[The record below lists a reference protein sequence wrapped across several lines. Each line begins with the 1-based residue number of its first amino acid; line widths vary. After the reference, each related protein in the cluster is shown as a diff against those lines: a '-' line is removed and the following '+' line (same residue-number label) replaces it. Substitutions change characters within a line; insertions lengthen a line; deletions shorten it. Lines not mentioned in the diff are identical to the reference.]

1 MSKKSNKKLHMICLA
16 VFAVLLC
23 AAVPAMR
30 FFHNAGTILSSILSA
45 VKSTGAVERPK
56 IRSLSSAGDLFLD
69 RIKRDFPEY
78 NPAMVLN
85 RVKKDARIY
94 LQSAKEGHTLFREGV
109 SDSFR
114 ERLAY
119 SLPTDVKGGI
129 EVYNAALSD
138 YDDRGRDRIL
148 VFQAAAEYLDSRD
161 ALRPV
166 RLTLKYI
173 AAYDGNVDGEVRGFN
188 CPNCGA
194 PLPIVGSKICHYC
207 GTGIKSS
214 AGLGWILTDVAMD

>member
-1 MSKKSNKKLHMICLA
+1 MSGSTVLCIIIG
-16 VFAVLLC
+16 AVLLC
-23 AAVPAMR
+23 VAVPAVR
-30 FFHNAGTILSSILSA
+30 FFHNAGNILSYILSA
-45 VKSTGAVERPK
+45 LKSAGAVERPK
-56 IRSLSSAGDLFLD
+56 IRSLSSTGDLFLD

-94 LQSAKEGHTLFREGV
+94 LQSAKEGHTLFHEGV

>member
-1 MSKKSNKKLHMICLA
+1 MSGSTVLCIIIG
-16 VFAVLLC
+16 AVLLC
-23 AAVPAMR
+23 VAVPAMR
-30 FFHNAGTILSSILSA
+30 FFHNAGNILSYILSA
-45 VKSTGAVERPK
+45 LKSTGTVERPK

-148 VFQAAAEYLDSRD
+148 VFQAAAKYLDSRD

>member
-1 MSKKSNKKLHMICLA
+1 MSGSTVLCIIIG
-16 VFAVLLC
+16 AVLLC
-23 AAVPAMR
+23 VAVPAIR
-30 FFHNAGTILSSILSA
+30 FFHNAGNILSYILSA
-45 VKSTGAVERPK
+45 LKSTGAVERPK
-56 IRSLSSAGDLFLD
+56 IRSLSSAGNLFLD

-114 ERLAY
+114 EHLAY

>member
-1 MSKKSNKKLHMICLA
+1 MSGSTVLCIIIG
-16 VFAVLLC
+16 AVLLC
-23 AAVPAMR
+23 VAVPAMR
-30 FFHNAGTILSSILSA
+30 FFHNAGNILSYILSA
-45 VKSTGAVERPK
+45 LKSTGAVERPK

-129 EVYNAALSD
+129 EVYNAALAD

>member
-1 MSKKSNKKLHMICLA
+1 MSGSTVLCIIIG
-16 VFAVLLC
+16 AVLLC
-23 AAVPAMR
+23 VAVPAMR
-30 FFHNAGTILSSILSA
+30 FFHNAGNILSYILSA
-45 VKSTGAVERPK
+45 LKSTGAVERPK
-56 IRSLSSAGDLFLD
+56 IRSLSSSGDLFLD

-148 VFQAAAEYLDSRD
+148 VFQAAAEYLDSSD

>member
-1 MSKKSNKKLHMICLA
+1 MSGSTVLCIIIG
-16 VFAVLLC
+16 AVLLC
-23 AAVPAMR
+23 VAVPAMR
-30 FFHNAGTILSSILSA
+30 FFHNAGNILSYILSA
-45 VKSTGAVERPK
+45 LKSTGTVERPK

-109 SDSFR
+109 SYSFR

-161 ALRPV
+161 ALCPV

>member
-1 MSKKSNKKLHMICLA
+1 MSGSTVLFIIIG
-16 VFAVLLC
+16 AVLLC
-23 AAVPAMR
+23 VAVPAMR
-30 FFHNAGTILSSILSA
+30 FFHNAGNILSYILSA
-45 VKSTGAVERPK
+45 LKSTGAVERPK

-129 EVYNAALSD
+129 EMYNAALSD

-214 AGLGWILTDVAMD
+214 AGFGWILTDVAMD

>member
-1 MSKKSNKKLHMICLA
+1 MSGSTVLCIIIG
-16 VFAVLLC
+16 AVLLC
-23 AAVPAMR
+23 VAVPAMR
-30 FFHNAGTILSSILSA
+30 FFHNAGNILSYILSA
-45 VKSTGAVERPK
+45 LKSTEAVERPK

-109 SDSFR
+109 SDFFR

>member
-1 MSKKSNKKLHMICLA
+1 MSGSTVLCIIIG
-16 VFAVLLC
+16 AVLLC
-23 AAVPAMR
+23 VAVPAMR
-30 FFHNAGTILSSILSA
+30 FFHNAGNILSYILSA
-45 VKSTGAVERPK
+45 LKSTGAVERPK

-161 ALRPV
+161 ALRHV

>member
-1 MSKKSNKKLHMICLA
+1 MSGSTVLCIIIG
-16 VFAVLLC
+16 AVLLC

-30 FFHNAGTILSSILSA
+30 FFHNAGNILSYILSA
-45 VKSTGAVERPK
+45 LKSTGAVERPK

-94 LQSAKEGHTLFREGV
+94 LHSAKEGHTLFREGV
-109 SDSFR
+109 SDFFR

>member
-1 MSKKSNKKLHMICLA
+1 MSGSTVLCIIIG
-16 VFAVLLC
+16 AVLLC
-23 AAVPAMR
+23 VAVPAMR
-30 FFHNAGTILSSILSA
+30 FFHNAGNILSYILSA
-45 VKSTGAVERPK
+45 LKSTGAVERPK

-109 SDSFR
+109 SDSFM

-119 SLPTDVKGGI
+119 SLPTDVNGGI
-129 EVYNAALSD
+129 EVYNVALSG

>member
-1 MSKKSNKKLHMICLA
+1 MSGSTVLCIIIG
-16 VFAVLLC
+16 AVLLC
-23 AAVPAMR
+23 VAVPAVR
-30 FFHNAGTILSSILSA
+30 FFHNAGNILSYILSA
-45 VKSTGAVERPK
+45 LKSAGTVERPK
-56 IRSLSSAGDLFLD
+56 IRSLSSTGDLFLD

-148 VFQAAAEYLDSRD
+148 VFQAAAKYLDSRD

>member
-1 MSKKSNKKLHMICLA
+1 MSGSTVLCIIIG
-16 VFAVLLC
+16 AVLLC
-23 AAVPAMR
+23 VAVPAMR
-30 FFHNAGTILSSILSA
+30 FFHNAGNILSYILSA
-45 VKSTGAVERPK
+45 LKSTGAVERPK

-94 LQSAKEGHTLFREGV
+94 LQSAKEGHTLFHEGV

-148 VFQAAAEYLDSRD
+148 VFQAAPEYLDSRD

>member
-1 MSKKSNKKLHMICLA
+1 MSGSTVLCIIIG
-16 VFAVLLC
+16 AVLLC
-23 AAVPAMR
+23 VAVPAMR
-30 FFHNAGTILSSILSA
+30 FFHNAGNILSYILSA
-45 VKSTGAVERPK
+45 LKSTGAVERPK

-129 EVYNAALSD
+129 EVYNVALSD

-148 VFQAAAEYLDSRD
+148 VFQAAAEYLDSSD

>member
-1 MSKKSNKKLHMICLA
+1 MSGSTVLCIIIG
-16 VFAVLLC
+16 AVLLC
-23 AAVPAMR
+23 VAVPAIR
-30 FFHNAGTILSSILSA
+30 FFHNAGNILSYILSA
-45 VKSTGAVERPK
+45 LKSTGAVERPK

-94 LQSAKEGHTLFREGV
+94 LQSSKEGHTMFREGV

>member
-1 MSKKSNKKLHMICLA
+1 MSGSTVLCIIIG
-16 VFAVLLC
+16 AVLLC
-23 AAVPAMR
+23 VAVPAIR
-30 FFHNAGTILSSILSA
+30 FFHNAGNILSYILSA
-45 VKSTGAVERPK
+45 LKSTGAVERPK
-56 IRSLSSAGDLFLD
+56 IRSLSSSGDLFLD

-94 LQSAKEGHTLFREGV
+94 LQSAKEGHILFREGV

-161 ALRPV
+161 ALRSV

>member
-1 MSKKSNKKLHMICLA
+1 MSGSTVLCIIIG
-16 VFAVLLC
+16 AVLLC
-23 AAVPAMR
+23 VAVPAMR
-30 FFHNAGTILSSILSA
+30 FFHNAGNILSYILSA
-45 VKSTGAVERPK
+45 LKSTGAVERPK

-94 LQSAKEGHTLFREGV
+94 LQSSKEGHTMFREGV

-119 SLPTDVKGGI
+119 SLPPDVKGGI

>member
-1 MSKKSNKKLHMICLA
+1 MSGSTVLCIIIG
-16 VFAVLLC
+16 AVLLC
-23 AAVPAMR
+23 VAVPAMR
-30 FFHNAGTILSSILSA
+30 FFHNAGNILSYILSA
-45 VKSTGAVERPK
+45 LKSTGAVERPK

-94 LQSAKEGHTLFREGV
+94 LQSSKEGHTMFREGV

>member
-1 MSKKSNKKLHMICLA
+1 MSGSTVLCIIIG
-16 VFAVLLC
+16 AVLLC

-30 FFHNAGTILSSILSA
+30 FFHNAGNILSYILSA
-45 VKSTGAVERPK
+45 LKSTGAVERPK

-129 EVYNAALSD
+129 EMYNAALSD

>member
-1 MSKKSNKKLHMICLA
+1 MSGSTVLCIIIG
-16 VFAVLLC
+16 AVLLC
-23 AAVPAMR
+23 VAVPAMR
-30 FFHNAGTILSSILSA
+30 FFHNAGNILSYILSA
-45 VKSTGAVERPK
+45 LKSTGAVERPK

-119 SLPTDVKGGI
+119 SLPTDVNGGI

>member
-1 MSKKSNKKLHMICLA
+1 MSGSTVLCIIIG
-16 VFAVLLC
+16 AVLLC
-23 AAVPAMR
+23 VAVPAMR
-30 FFHNAGTILSSILSA
+30 FFHNAGNILSYILSA
-45 VKSTGAVERPK
+45 LKSTGAVERPK

-129 EVYNAALSD
+129 EVYNVALSD

>member
-1 MSKKSNKKLHMICLA
+1 MSGSTVLCIIIG
-16 VFAVLLC
+16 AVLLC
-23 AAVPAMR
+23 VAVPAIR
-30 FFHNAGTILSSILSA
+30 FFHNAGNILSYILSA
-45 VKSTGAVERPK
+45 LKSTGAVERPK
-56 IRSLSSAGDLFLD
+56 IRFLSSAGDLFLD

-94 LQSAKEGHTLFREGV
+94 LQSAKEGHTMFREGV

-119 SLPTDVKGGI
+119 SLPPDVKGGI

>member
-1 MSKKSNKKLHMICLA
+1 MSGSTVLCIIIG
-16 VFAVLLC
+16 AVLLC
-23 AAVPAMR
+23 VAVPAMR
-30 FFHNAGTILSSILSA
+30 FFHNAGNILSYILSA
-45 VKSTGAVERPK
+45 LKSTGAVERPK
-56 IRSLSSAGDLFLD
+56 IRSLSSAGNLFLD

-119 SLPTDVKGGI
+119 SLPTGVKGGI

>member
-1 MSKKSNKKLHMICLA
+1 MSGSTVLCIIIG
-16 VFAVLLC
+16 AVLLC
-23 AAVPAMR
+23 VAVPAMR
-30 FFHNAGTILSSILSA
+30 FFHNAGNILSYILSA
-45 VKSTGAVERPK
+45 LKSTGTVERPK

>member
-1 MSKKSNKKLHMICLA
+1 MPESNS
-16 VFAVLLC
+16 
-23 AAVPAMR
+23 AAYIAHWNQK
-30 FFHNAGTILSSILSA
+30 FSG
-45 VKSTGAVERPK
+45 
-56 IRSLSSAGDLFLD
+56 GD
-69 RIKRDFPEY
+69 
-78 NPAMVLN
+78 
-85 RVKKDARIY
+85 
-94 LQSAKEGHTLFREGV
+94 AK
-109 SDSFR
+109 
-114 ERLAY
+114 A
-119 SLPTDVKGGI
+119 
-129 EVYNAALSD
+129 
-138 YDDRGRDRIL
+138 

>member
-1 MSKKSNKKLHMICLA
+1 MSGSTVLCIIIG
-16 VFAVLLC
+16 AVLLC
-23 AAVPAMR
+23 VAVPAMR
-30 FFHNAGTILSSILSA
+30 FFHNAGNILSYILSDL
-45 VKSTGAVERPK
+45 KSTGAVERPK

>member
-1 MSKKSNKKLHMICLA
+1 MSGSTVLCIIIG
-16 VFAVLLC
+16 AVLLC
-23 AAVPAMR
+23 VAVPAMR
-30 FFHNAGTILSSILSA
+30 FFHNAGNILSYILSA
-45 VKSTGAVERPK
+45 LKSTGAAERPK

-166 RLTLKYI
+166 RLTLKYV

>member
-1 MSKKSNKKLHMICLA
+1 MSGSTVLCIIIG
-16 VFAVLLC
+16 AVLLC
-23 AAVPAMR
+23 VAVPAMR
-30 FFHNAGTILSSILSA
+30 FFHNAGNILSYILSA
-45 VKSTGAVERPK
+45 LKSTGAVERPK

-94 LQSAKEGHTLFREGV
+94 LQSAKEGHTLFHEGM

-119 SLPTDVKGGI
+119 SLPTGVKGGI

>member
-1 MSKKSNKKLHMICLA
+1 MSGSTVLCIIIG
-16 VFAVLLC
+16 AVLLC
-23 AAVPAMR
+23 VAVPAMR
-30 FFHNAGTILSSILSA
+30 FFHNAGNILSYILSA
-45 VKSTGAVERPK
+45 LKSTGAVERPK

-94 LQSAKEGHTLFREGV
+94 LQSAKEGHTLFRGGV

-129 EVYNAALSD
+129 EVYNAALSG

-161 ALRPV
+161 ALLPV

>member
-1 MSKKSNKKLHMICLA
+1 MSGSTVLCIIIG
-16 VFAVLLC
+16 AVLLC
-23 AAVPAMR
+23 VAVPAMR
-30 FFHNAGTILSSILSA
+30 FFHNAGNILSYILSA
-45 VKSTGAVERPK
+45 LKSTGAVERPK

-129 EVYNAALSD
+129 EVYHAALSD

>member
-1 MSKKSNKKLHMICLA
+1 MSGSTVLCIIIG
-16 VFAVLLC
+16 AVLLC
-23 AAVPAMR
+23 VAVPAMR
-30 FFHNAGTILSSILSA
+30 FFHNAGNILSYILSA
-45 VKSTGAVERPK
+45 LKSTGVVERPK

-94 LQSAKEGHTLFREGV
+94 LQSAKEGHTLFHEGV

>member
-1 MSKKSNKKLHMICLA
+1 MSGNTVLCIIIG
-16 VFAVLLC
+16 AVLLC
-23 AAVPAMR
+23 VAVPAMR
-30 FFHNAGTILSSILSA
+30 FFHNAGNILSYILSA
-45 VKSTGAVERPK
+45 LKSTGTVERPK

-214 AGLGWILTDVAMD
+214 AGLGWILADVAMD

>member
-1 MSKKSNKKLHMICLA
+1 MSGSTVLCIIIG
-16 VFAVLLC
+16 AVLLC
-23 AAVPAMR
+23 VAVPAMR
-30 FFHNAGTILSSILSA
+30 FFHNAGNILSYILSA
-45 VKSTGAVERPK
+45 LKSTGAVERPK

-94 LQSAKEGHTLFREGV
+94 LQSAKEGHTLFRDGV

-119 SLPTDVKGGI
+119 SLPPDVKGGI

-148 VFQAAAEYLDSRD
+148 VFQAAAEYLDSSD

>member
-1 MSKKSNKKLHMICLA
+1 MSGNTVLCIIIG
-16 VFAVLLC
+16 AVLLC
-23 AAVPAMR
+23 VAVPAMR
-30 FFHNAGTILSSILSA
+30 FFHNAGNILSYILSA
-45 VKSTGAVERPK
+45 LKSTGAVERPK

-94 LQSAKEGHTLFREGV
+94 LQSAKEGHTLFHEGV

>member
-1 MSKKSNKKLHMICLA
+1 MSGSTVLCIIIG
-16 VFAVLLC
+16 AVLLC
-23 AAVPAMR
+23 VAIPAMR
-30 FFHNAGTILSSILSA
+30 FFHNAGNILSYILSA
-45 VKSTGAVERPK
+45 LKSTGAVERPK

-78 NPAMVLN
+78 NPEMVLN

-94 LQSAKEGHTLFREGV
+94 LQSAKEGRVLFREGA

-114 ERLAY
+114 ERLVY
-119 SLPTDVKGGI
+119 SLPTDVNGGI

>member
-1 MSKKSNKKLHMICLA
+1 MSGSTVLCIIIG
-16 VFAVLLC
+16 AVLLC
-23 AAVPAMR
+23 VAVPAMR
-30 FFHNAGTILSSILSA
+30 FFHNAGNILSYILSA
-45 VKSTGAVERPK
+45 LKSTGSVERPK

-94 LQSAKEGHTLFREGV
+94 LQSAKEGHTLFHEGV

>member
-1 MSKKSNKKLHMICLA
+1 MSGSTVLCIIIG
-16 VFAVLLC
+16 AVLLC
-23 AAVPAMR
+23 VAVPAVR
-30 FFHNAGTILSSILSA
+30 FFHNAGNILSYILSA
-45 VKSTGAVERPK
+45 LKSAGAVERPK

-94 LQSAKEGHTLFREGV
+94 LQSAKEGHTLFRDGV

-119 SLPTDVKGGI
+119 SLPPDVKGGI

>member
-1 MSKKSNKKLHMICLA
+1 MSGSTVLCIIIG
-16 VFAVLLC
+16 AVLLC
-23 AAVPAMR
+23 VAVPAMR
-30 FFHNAGTILSSILSA
+30 FFHNAGNILSYILSA
-45 VKSTGAVERPK
+45 LKSTGAVERPK

-94 LQSAKEGHTLFREGV
+94 LQSAKEEHTLFREGV

-148 VFQAAAEYLDSRD
+148 VFQAAAEYLDSSD

>member
-1 MSKKSNKKLHMICLA
+1 MNGSTVLCIIIG
-16 VFAVLLC
+16 AVLLC
-23 AAVPAMR
+23 VAVPAMR
-30 FFHNAGTILSSILSA
+30 FFHNAGNILSYILSA
-45 VKSTGAVERPK
+45 LKSTGAVERPK

-94 LQSAKEGHTLFREGV
+94 LQSAKEGHALFREGV

>member
-1 MSKKSNKKLHMICLA
+1 MSGSTVLCIIIG
-16 VFAVLLC
+16 AVLLC
-23 AAVPAMR
+23 VAVPAVR
-30 FFHNAGTILSSILSA
+30 FFHNAGNILSYILSA
-45 VKSTGAVERPK
+45 LKSAGAVERPK
-56 IRSLSSAGDLFLD
+56 IRSLSSTGDLFLD